1 MSNYKKGFTL
11 VELLVVIAIIG
22 ILVGLLL
29 PAVQAAREAA
39 RRMQCSNNLKQLGIA
54 LHNYHDTFSVFPPG
68 RMSCDGWTG
77 GPCTGKTWLQKPG
90 TSGLVMLLP
99 FMELDTLYDQFG
111 GFQAGSLFPAGGPA
125 TWRTTAIDAAIKTRP
140 EAFVCPSATAG
151 PTYSG
156 DATGSYV
163 FVHGRRGP
171 SFGTDQVNLKHGN
184 TGVFNYLAAY
194 SMSDILDGTAQ
205 TLAFG
210 EVLDADKPES
220 SNRWTVGSRH
230 LDSLRSTENPIN
242 TPPGTGPI
250 TLTIYG
256 SVLNGAMGSRH
267 PGGSMFGF
275 CDGHVAFLSET
286 VDMTI
291 YRAVATRAGGETIS
305 LP

>member
-1 MSNYKKGFTL
+1 MNRRSKGFTL

-39 RRMQCSNNLKQLGIA
+39 RRMECSNNLKQLGIA
-54 LHNYHDTFSVFPPG
+54 LHNYHDTFQVFPPG

-77 GPCTGKTWLQKPG
+77 GPCTGKTWMDKPG

-99 FMELDTLYDQFG
+99 FMELNTLYDQFG
-111 GFQAGSLFPAGGPA
+111 GFQAGGLEPSGGPA
-125 TWRTTAIDAAIKTRP
+125 DWRTPQVDAAMKQRP
-140 EAFVCPSATAG
+140 PVFVCPSEIAAPIYNGT
-151 PTYSG
+151 
-156 DATGSYV
+156 ATGNYV

-171 SFGTDQVNLKHGN
+171 GSGTDQVSLKHGN
-184 TGVFNYLAAY
+184 TGVFNYLSTY
-194 SMSDILDGTAQ
+194 SMSDITDGTAQ

-210 EVLDADKPES
+210 EVLAADKPES
-220 SNRWTVGSRH
+220 VNRWTLAGRH

-256 SVLNGAMGSRH
+256 STLNGAMGSRH
-267 PGGSMFGF
+267 PGGSMFTF
-275 CDGHVAFLSET
+275 CDGHVAFISET
-286 VDMTI
+286 VNMTV
-291 YRAVATRAGGETIS
+291 YRAISTREGGEVVR